1 VFIHTPD
8 NADALMLARRFLEDV
23 RARLPEIEPLPEPVP
38 AEPLTL
44 F

>member
-8 NADALMLARRFLEDV
+8 NADALMLARRFHEDV